1 MNLKLLAGALAL
13 AAAALPSVA
22 LADDPL
28 DPKMQSEAARQRDAA
43 MIRKLNQDMLAQV
56 QARDASYAAG
66 WKAYR
71 EQPRVQA
78 EYRERLAAYQREV
91 ERSAAERRQY
101 ERDMAEW
108 RRKDAACRG
117 GNYAACR

>member
-1 MNLKLLAGALAL
+1 MSFKLLAGVIVI
-13 AAAALPSVA
+13 AAAALPSAA

-28 DPKMQSEAARQRDAA
+28 DPTMRSEQAREQDRA

-56 QARDASYAAG
+56 QARDAGYAAG

-71 EQPRVQA
+71 EAPRLQA

-91 ERSAAERRQY
+91 ERSAAERRRY

-108 RRKDAACRG
+108 RRKDAACRA
-117 GNYAACR
+117 GNHAACR